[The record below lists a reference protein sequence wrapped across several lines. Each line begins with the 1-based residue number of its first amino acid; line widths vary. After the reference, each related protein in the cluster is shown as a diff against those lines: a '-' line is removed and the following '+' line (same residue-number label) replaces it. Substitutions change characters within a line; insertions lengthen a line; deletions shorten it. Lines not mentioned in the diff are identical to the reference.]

1 MVNTMMLIANHN
13 VGNVPAPK
21 RPSLKRKPGIYR
33 TTSDSTSSTV
43 SSTATNKLRVSFKAE
58 VIVRVSSSKPRSW
71 KETKE
76 SWWTEYEL
84 SKIQQECLKELLT
97 VQKQNYERP
106 GKKSTSLFGSNKKQN
121 KKKADDDNNENT
133 KLTARG
139 LEAIFPDD
147 NDPRLQQRK
156 GAVKCLLKSYR
167 RRSSSSN
174 SDSNNKNH
182 ESFTSLDSWSD
193 DENENGDIDD
203 KYMKYYKQCSFEC
216 SKRAVRL
223 GKLDAAADQS

>member
-13 VGNVPAPK
+13 VGNVPTPK

-33 TTSDSTSSTV
+33 STSDSTSSTV

-84 SKIQQECLKELLT
+84 SKIQQECVKELLT
-97 VQKQNYERP
+97 VQRQNYERP
-106 GKKSTSLFGSNKKQN
+106 GKKSTSLFGNKQN
-121 KKKADDDNNENT
+121 KKKADDNNESN
-133 KLTARG
+133 LTARG

-174 SDSNNKNH
+174 SSSNNH

-193 DENENGDIDD
+193 DDNENGDVDD

-223 GKLDAAADQS
+223 GKLDAAAVRDYLKQ